1 VRARLEARAERE
13 RDRRLPSLPRV
24 LELQN
29 GRSEEGSSGQ
39 KGVTMIEIIAFA
51 ERHPWWMLVY
61 LLALSGIVRVSFG
74 GKSS

>member
-1 VRARLEARAERE
+1 
-13 RDRRLPSLPRV
+13 
-24 LELQN
+24 
-29 GRSEEGSSGQ
+29 
-39 KGVTMIEIIAFA
+39 MIEIIAFA